1 MSRVAV
7 YTGTFDPPTFGH
19 LDIIR
24 RASAIAD
31 KLVIG
36 VATNSS
42 KTPLFTLAQRVS
54 LLKAE
59 VAAIEGDIEVREFD
73 GLAVA
78 FARSV
83 GARIIVRGLRNGT
96 DLDYESPM
104 AAMNATMTPE
114 IETIFLA
121 ASPAFAHIASSL
133 VKDIARCGGDIEHFV
148 PPAVAAEIRAHG
160 PDLDRF
166 RPDQPET

>member
-1 MSRVAV
+1 MSRIAV
-7 YTGTFDPPTFGH
+7 YTGTFDPPTLGH
-19 LDIIR
+19 LDIIK
-24 RASAIAD
+24 RAIKLAD

-36 VATNSS
+36 VSTNSS
-42 KTPLFTLAQRVS
+42 KSPLFTREQRVA

-59 VAAIEGDIEVREFD
+59 VAGIDGAIEVLDFD

-83 GARIIVRGLRNGT
+83 GAQFVVRGLRSGT

-104 AAMNATMTPE
+104 AAMNGAMAPE

-133 VKDIARCGGDIEHFV
+133 VKDVARGGGEIEHFV
-148 PPAVAAEIRAHG
+148 PAAVAAEIRA
-160 PDLDRF
+160 LSR
-166 RPDQPET
+166 

>member
-7 YTGTFDPPTFGH
+7 YTGTFDPPTLGH
-19 LDIIR
+19 LDLIR
-24 RASAIAD
+24 RALRVAE

-42 KTPLFTLAQRVS
+42 KTPLFTLEQRVR

-59 VAAIEGDIEVREFD
+59 VAGIEGDIEVRAFD

-78 FARSV
+78 FARAE
-83 GARIIVRGLRNGT
+83 GAQIIVRGLRNGT

-104 AAMNATMTPE
+104 AAMNATMTPD

-121 ASPAFAHIASSL
+121 AAPAFAHIASSL
-133 VKDIARCGGDIEHFV
+133 VKDVARGGGDIEHFV
-148 PPAVAAEIRAHG
+148 SPAVAAEIRA
-160 PDLDRF
+160 RT
-166 RPDQPET
+166 R

>member
-1 MSRVAV
+1 VSRVAV
-7 YTGTFDPPTFGH
+7 YTGTFDPPTLGH

-24 RASAIAD
+24 RAIKLAD

-36 VATNSS
+36 VSTNSS
-42 KTPLFTLAQRVS
+42 KSPLFTREQRVA

-59 VAAIEGDIEVREFD
+59 VAGIDGAIEVLEFE

-83 GARIIVRGLRNGT
+83 GAEFVVRGLRSGT

-104 AAMNATMTPE
+104 AAMNATMAPE

-133 VKDIARCGGDIEHFV
+133 VKDVARGGGEIDHFV
-148 PPAVAAEIRAHG
+148 PPAVAAEIRA
-160 PDLDRF
+160 RS
-166 RPDQPET
+166 R

>member
-7 YTGTFDPPTFGH
+7 YTGTFDPPTLGH
-19 LDIIR
+19 LDLIR
-24 RASAIAD
+24 RALRVAE

-42 KTPLFTLAQRVS
+42 KTPLFTLEQRVR

-59 VAAIEGDIEVREFD
+59 VAGIEGDIEVRAFD

-78 FARSV
+78 FARAE
-83 GARIIVRGLRNGT
+83 GAQIIVRGLRNGT

-104 AAMNATMTPE
+104 AAMNATMTPD

-121 ASPAFAHIASSL
+121 AAPAFAHIASSL
-133 VKDIARCGGDIEHFV
+133 VKDVARGGGDIGHFV
-148 PPAVAAEIRAHG
+148 SPAVAAEIRA
-160 PDLDRF
+160 RT
-166 RPDQPET
+166 R

>member
-24 RASAIAD
+24 RALRIAD
-31 KLVIG
+31 RLVIG

-42 KTPLFTLAQRVS
+42 KTPLFTLDQRVS
-54 LLKAE
+54 LLKGE
-59 VAAIEGDIEVREFD
+59 VTGMEGDIEVRAFE

-78 FARSV
+78 FAQKM
-83 GARIIVRGLRNGT
+83 GAQMIVRGLRSGA

-104 AAMNATMTPE
+104 AAMNATMAPE
-114 IETIFLA
+114 IDTVFLA
-121 ASPAFAHIASSL
+121 AAPAFAHIASSL
-133 VKDIARCGGDIEHFV
+133 VKDVARGGGDIDHFV
-148 PPAVAAEIRAHG
+148 PPAVAAEIRAQT
-160 PDLDRF
+160 R
-166 RPDQPET
+166 

>member
-7 YTGTFDPPTFGH
+7 YTGTFDPPTLGH

-24 RASAIAD
+24 RALTVAD
-31 KLVIG
+31 RLVIG

-42 KTPLFTLAQRVS
+42 KSPLFTLEER
-54 LLKAE
+54 
-59 VAAIEGDIEVREFD
+59 VAAVTREVETMGAVEVREFD
-73 GLAVA
+73 GLAVT

-83 GARIIVRGLRNGT
+83 GARFIVRGLRSGT

-114 IETIFLA
+114 IETIFLVA
-121 ASPAFAHIASSL
+121 APAFAHIASSL
-133 VKDIARCGGDIEHFV
+133 VKDVARGGGDVDLFV
-148 PPAVAAEIRAHG
+148 PPAVAAQIRA
-160 PDLDRF
+160 RT
-166 RPDQPET
+166 R

>member
-7 YTGTFDPPTFGH
+7 YTGTFDPPTLGH
-19 LDIIR
+19 LDIIK
-24 RASAIAD
+24 RAIKLAD

-36 VATNSS
+36 VSTNSS
-42 KTPLFTLAQRVS
+42 KSPLFTREQRVA

-59 VAAIEGDIEVREFD
+59 VAGIDGAIEVREFE

-83 GARIIVRGLRNGT
+83 GARFVVRGLRSGT

-104 AAMNATMTPE
+104 AAMNGTMAPE

-133 VKDIARCGGDIEHFV
+133 VKDVARGGGEIDHFV
-148 PPAVAAEIRAHG
+148 PAAVAAEIRA
-160 PDLDRF
+160 RS
-166 RPDQPET
+166 R